1 MQLRSIVSTPA
12 QTLAR
17 ESRRLVTTD
26 ALSGELVTRP
36 ETAAAHSMHQADGPV
51 LTHWTGCVLKLTYPS
66 SVVGASV
73 TGESGRLSP
82 DDGLLNVE
90 DRN

>member
-1 MQLRSIVSTPA
+1 MSIVSTPA

-17 ESRRLVTTD
+17 ESRRLGTTG
-26 ALSGELVTRP
+26 AHSGELVTRP
-36 ETAAAHSMHQADGPV
+36 ETVAAHSMHQAVRPV
-51 LTHWTGCVLKLTYPS
+51 LTDWTGCVLNSPS
-66 SVVGASV
+66 PSCVVGASV

-90 DRN
+90 IGN

>member
-1 MQLRSIVSTPA
+1 MRLMSIVSTPA

-17 ESRRLVTTD
+17 ESRRLGTAD
-26 ALSGELVTRP
+26 APSGELVTQP
-36 ETAAAHSMHQADGPV
+36 ETVAACDMHQAVGPA
-51 LTHWTGCVLKLTYPS
+51 LTDWVGCVLKFTRPS

-82 DDGLLNVE
+82 VHGLLNVE
-90 DRN
+90 YGS